1 MRGWF
6 ERGVRGGNA
15 EYAEVF
21 LGEVR
26 GWGAGLIF
34 HRRESREAETQRVRG
49 WFSRVERGERV
60 EGALRAISGLGFNA
74 ESAEETQ
81 STQRFWGPPTAADRR

>member
-21 LGEVR
+21 
-26 GWGAGLIF
+26 WGVKCGVG
-34 HRRESREAETQRVRG
+34 VRG

-60 EGALRAISGLGFNA
+60 EGALRAILGNRLG
-74 ESAEETQ
+74 EEPSATA
-81 STQRFWGPPTAADRR
+81 WGAVPPAAR